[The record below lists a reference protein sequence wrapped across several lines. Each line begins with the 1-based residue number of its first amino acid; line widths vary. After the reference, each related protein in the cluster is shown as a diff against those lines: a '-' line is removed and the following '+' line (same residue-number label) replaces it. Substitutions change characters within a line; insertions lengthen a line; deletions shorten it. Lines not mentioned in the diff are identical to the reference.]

1 MDLTII
7 VVNFK
12 TPFLVEN
19 LVKSILATV
28 KGLDYEII
36 IVDNS
41 DVEGLRFNYENSS
54 IIKVVNLNENKGFAN
69 ANNLGASKAK
79 GNCLLFLNSDSIVYR
94 NSINLAYE
102 HFLKCNNVGVLGI
115 RQLLMNGKLDGGCKR
130 GFPTPM
136 SSLYYFS
143 GLSKKFKK
151 SKRFGAYQQT
161 FINEFDVAE
170 VDCVSGAF
178 MMLKKSVFEEIG
190 GFDESF
196 FLYGEDVD
204 LCYRLK
210 QKGYRN
216 IYFGKVFFTHLKS
229 RSGAGNVSVLRHFYK
244 SMEIFYDKHYKKKYS
259 ILTEFIIKFAIR
271 FKFFLAKRALL
282 KRKRLDN
289 G

>member
-1 MDLTII
+1 MDLTIV

-19 LVKSILATV
+19 LVKSILETV
-28 KGLDYEII
+28 KNLEYEIVV
-36 IVDNS
+36 VDNS
-41 DVEGLRFNYENSS
+41 DIASLRFSS
-54 IIKVVNLNENKGFAN
+54 DNEKVKIIHLCENKGFAN
-69 ANNLGASKAK
+69 ANNLGAKAAK
-79 GNCLLFLNSDSIVYR
+79 GDCLLFLNSDSIVYD
-94 NSINLAYE
+94 NSINSAYN
-102 HFLKCNNVGVLGI
+102 HFLKCDGVGVLGI
-115 RQLLMNGKLDGGCKR
+115 RQLLANGKLDGGCKR

-136 SSLYYFS
+136 RSLYYFS
-143 GLSKKFKK
+143 GLSKWFKK

-161 FINEFDVAE
+161 FIDELDVVE

-178 MMLKKSVFEEIG
+178 MMLKKKVFEEIG

-210 QKGYRN
+210 QRGFRN

-229 RSGAGNVSVLRHFYK
+229 RSGAGNVEVLRHFYN
-244 SMEIFYDKHYKKKYS
+244 SMEIFYNKHYKKKYN
-259 ILTEFIIKFAIR
+259 ILIEIIIKAAIR
-271 FKFFLAKRALL
+271 VKFFCARRALM
-282 KRKRLDN
+282 KRKRLEN

>member
-1 MDLTII
+1 MDLTIV

-12 TPFLVEN
+12 TPFLVKN
-19 LVKSILATV
+19 LVKSILETV
-28 KGLDYEII
+28 KNLEYEIVV
-36 IVDNS
+36 VDNS
-41 DVEGLRFNYENSS
+41 DIESLRFTYANERVK
-54 IIKVVNLNENKGFAN
+54 IVNLHENKGFAN
-69 ANNLGASKAK
+69 ANNLGAKGAK

-94 NSINLAYE
+94 NSINLAYDY
-102 HFLKCNNVGVLGI
+102 FLKCNRIGALGI
-115 RQLLMNGKLDGGCKR
+115 RQLLANGKLDGGCKR

-136 SSLYYFS
+136 RSLYYFS
-143 GLSKKFKK
+143 GLSKLFKN

-161 FINEFDVAE
+161 FVDEFDVAE
-170 VDCVSGAF
+170 VECISGAF
-178 MMLKKSVFEEIG
+178 MMLKKKIFDEIG

-210 QKGYRN
+210 QKGFRN

-229 RSGAGNVSVLRHFYK
+229 RSGMNSVAVLRHFYN
-244 SMEIFYDKHYKKKYS
+244 SMEIFYNKHYKKKYS
-259 ILTEFIIKFAIR
+259 VLIEIIIKMAIR
-271 FKFFLAKRALL
+271 LKFILAKRALM